1 MAETK
6 TDELE
11 QKAIH
16 EILPLE
22 IFVKVLKQLGYKS
35 IRTAKGTCK
44 KWVQI
49 IEAFRIVEAA
59 SSKFYLGTSNTVF
72 FLIIVCFSEI
82 IFNNHC
88 WRQKQEG
95 FDKC

>member
-1 MAETK
+1 MAENK
-6 TDELE
+6 TDKLE
-11 QKAIH
+11 QKAIHAIH

-35 IRTAKGTCK
+35 IRTTKGTCK

-59 SSKFYLGTSNTVF
+59 SSKFL
-72 FLIIVCFSEI
+72 
-82 IFNNHC
+82 
-88 WRQKQEG
+88 
-95 FDKC
+95 

>member
-1 MAETK
+1 MSIINMAETK

-59 SSKFYLGTSNTVF
+59 SSKFL
-72 FLIIVCFSEI
+72 
-82 IFNNHC
+82 
-88 WRQKQEG
+88 
-95 FDKC
+95 